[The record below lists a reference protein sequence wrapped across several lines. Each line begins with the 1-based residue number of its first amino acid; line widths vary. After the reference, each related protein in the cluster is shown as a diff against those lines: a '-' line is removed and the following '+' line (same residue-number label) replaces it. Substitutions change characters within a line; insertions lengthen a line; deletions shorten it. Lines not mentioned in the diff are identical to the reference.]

1 MIFRG
6 CIICASMFVVLVLRA
21 ELWQE
26 LEQQRLCWLVL
37 LQCEQF
43 VVEHQLEQGFASF
56 LSEEAPMLFRRTD
69 RMASSGFESKNI
81 KILTCMLMHSPPLG
95 GNIGEEGRG

>member
-37 LQCEQF
+37 LRCERF
-43 VVEHQLEQGFASF
+43 VVERQLEQGFASF
-56 LSEEAPMLFRRTD
+56 IQGA
-69 RMASSGFESKNI
+69 
-81 KILTCMLMHSPPLG
+81 
-95 GNIGEEGRG
+95 